1 MEWWLYSKQKDADV
15 KMPTLAIAAV
25 YLVAIVVGIILEIF
39 NWPQNKQV
47 TLFFFLPSVILPL
60 SLVTCLVFA
69 LKMIVSTSVNYAEM
83 RKYIANDRTFRLKS
97 FAGQNIA
104 IAAWSNLSPVEQ
116 LALNML
122 KLEGEF
128 PLAPKT
134 PLKIEATEAF
144 DQMPYEAVFSRL
156 LAPMADKLK
165 MSAYQLRGTC
175 VWVRGGDANCVED
188 LRRAMERLKI
198 HHARGGKIKF
208 YSECPD
214 YTIIG
219 EWIAA
224 SDTYIVNRLL
234 IAVDL
239 HGEDSDSK
247 RMENACAFLFTHQY
261 MHVEGEKPVY
271 LYQPMSKVTDVE
283 ETMPVYLEVGPA
295 MPPKTLWYTGLSRT
309 EKYPLM
315 QALDAKSVAMERLEM
330 ESSLGEKSEGYR
342 WLALALAADA
352 VKYAQGTQLVA
363 NSAMN
368 KFSITALS
376 SQETHVPETCR
387 WDVWIL
393 PLVNGVMMGLFLLF
407 SLFLIMIITNKPGEI
422 PSIPVLGASSMLS
435 VLVPAV
441 TGVFLSITSS
451 NRACRDMGC

>member
-1 MEWWLYSKQKDADV
+1 
-15 KMPTLAIAAV
+15 
-25 YLVAIVVGIILEIF
+25 
-39 NWPQNKQV
+39 
-47 TLFFFLPSVILPL
+47 
-60 SLVTCLVFA
+60 
-69 LKMIVSTSVNYAEM
+69 
-83 RKYIANDRTFRLKS
+83 
-97 FAGQNIA
+97 
-104 IAAWSNLSPVEQ
+104 
-116 LALNML
+116 
-122 KLEGEF
+122 
-128 PLAPKT
+128 
-134 PLKIEATEAF
+134 
-144 DQMPYEAVFSRL
+144 
-156 LAPMADKLK
+156 
-165 MSAYQLRGTC
+165 
-175 VWVRGGDANCVED
+175 
-188 LRRAMERLKI
+188 
-198 HHARGGKIKF
+198 
-208 YSECPD
+208 
-214 YTIIG
+214 
-219 EWIAA
+219 
-224 SDTYIVNRLL
+224 
-234 IAVDL
+234 
-239 HGEDSDSK
+239 
-247 RMENACAFLFTHQY
+247 
-261 MHVEGEKPVY
+261 
-271 LYQPMSKVTDVE
+271 MSKVTDVE